1 MWHCGTTLNS
11 GENEMKKTYAK
22 PVLVKKGNLS
32 AITAENGPIII
43 SGPVGL

>member
-1 MWHCGTTLNS
+1 
-11 GENEMKKTYAK
+11 MKKTYAK